1 MPGGTLGWPRTHSHA
16 SSWLAASILEKL
28 HVRARVA
35 LSCFNTLLVKL
46 YRGWIMTT
54 SDLSDR
60 QAGHFAVAPSG
71 NIGLE
76 VDRAWGPMAKSLRFK

>member
-1 MPGGTLGWPRTHSHA
+1 MA
-16 SSWLAASILEKL
+16 STFKLILEKL

-46 YRGWIMTT
+46 YRDWIMTT

-60 QAGHFAVAPSG
+60 QARHFAVAPSG
-71 NIGLE
+71 SIGLE
-76 VDRAWGPMAKSLRFK
+76 VDRAWDPMAKSLSSK